1 MLYFLAQNLERDLQS
16 SVRKIADLQQQLS
29 RKESELAT
37 AEETIRREQQKI
49 QELKEQV
56 LV

>member
-29 RKESELAT
+29 RKEAELAT